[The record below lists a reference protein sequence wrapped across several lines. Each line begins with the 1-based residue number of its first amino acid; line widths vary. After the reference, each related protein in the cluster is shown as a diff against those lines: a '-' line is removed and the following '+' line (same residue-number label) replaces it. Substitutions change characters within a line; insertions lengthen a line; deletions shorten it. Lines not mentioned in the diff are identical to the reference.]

1 MLSGARA
8 QPLSRIL
15 AVRMILGALL
25 VAVVLTGTTFTK
37 YLLEHRYL
45 RRETLED
52 MAATVAADLAR
63 GVDPAGRTA
72 FRDYP
77 NAYAFRVFSDR
88 LAFDRRLL
96 AAANPSLLPP
106 LPTDA
111 RGHAADL
118 EEKFEE
124 FDNPKPGGPRRWQLT
139 EREQVGKHYHYWV
152 QAMMVGDPDWRWRQV
167 IGGEMMDH
175 VVVPAL
181 TIVPMLT
188 LVMFLTTRSALRP
201 LVRIAAQAD
210 EIGAAVSAGRGFT
223 PLAAGRLPREFA
235 AVVAALNVML
245 GKLDRSLSVQK
256 QFTAD
261 VAHELRT
268 PLAVMLLEVAELPD
282 GPERQ
287 QLMEEL
293 GGLGR
298 LVNEMLRFAQAE
310 DVLASAPEP
319 VNLTAAAR
327 KVCEEMAPDA
337 MRRKRAIE
345 FDAPDE
351 PPFVSG
357 NATLIEIA
365 VRNLI
370 ENALKFSPNGSLVSV
385 AVEPGGRVVVDD
397 RGPGV
402 ADALKA
408 KVFDRF
414 WRVGQEQGG
423 GAGVGLALVR
433 RVANLHGGDAW
444 IEDRPGGGTRAVLA
458 VGAAARMA

>member
-1 MLSGARA
+1 MLSPMRS

-15 AVRMILGALL
+15 AVRMVVGAVL
-25 VAVVLTGTTFTK
+25 VAVVLTAATFAK
-37 YLLEHRYL
+37 YLLESRYL

-52 MAATVAADLAR
+52 LAASVAQDLAR
-63 GVDPAGRTA
+63 GVDPARQAA
-72 FRDYP
+72 FQDYP
-77 NAYAFRVFSDR
+77 QAYAFRVFNHR
-88 LAFDRRLL
+88 LAFDRQMVGSANVALL
-96 AAANPSLLPP
+96 SP

-111 RGHAADL
+111 RGQAADL
-118 EEKFEE
+118 QEKFEM
-124 FDNPKPGGPRRWQLT
+124 FDTGHAGGPRRWQLT
-139 EREQVGKHYHYWV
+139 EREQVGKHHHYWV
-152 QAMMVGDPDWRWRQV
+152 QAVMVGDPDWRWRQV
-167 IGGEMMDH
+167 IGGEMIDH

-181 TIVPMLT
+181 TIVPVLT

-201 LVRIAAQAD
+201 LMRIAAQAD

-223 PLAAGRLPREFA
+223 PLAGGGLPREFA
-235 AVVAALNVML
+235 AVVAALNAML
-245 GKLDRSLSVQK
+245 GKLERSLAVQK

-268 PLAVMLLEVAELPD
+268 PLAVMLLEVAELPE
-282 GPERQ
+282 GPERR
-287 QLMEEL
+287 QLVEEL

-298 LVNEMLRFAQAE
+298 LVHEMLRFAQAE

-319 VNLTAAAR
+319 VNLAATAR

-345 FDAPDE
+345 FDAPAE

-357 NATLIEIA
+357 NPALIEIA

-370 ENALKFSPNGSLVSV
+370 ENALKFAPIGSLVSI
-385 AVEPGGRVVVDD
+385 AVQNGGRVVVDD

-458 VGAAARMA
+458 VGAAPRMA